1 MPVKPSPVEV
11 NHLTK
16 RFGRGGT
23 GVLAVDDLTFTV
35 APGRIT
41 GFLGPNGAGKTTTLR
56 CLVGLVRPTS
66 GTATIGGQSYGQ
78 LQHATT
84 VVGAALE
91 ASGFHPARTARQ
103 ILRIRAA
110 AVGLPDDSI
119 DSMLGFVGLADARDR
134 KAGQFSLG
142 MKQRLALALALLPDP
157 SVLILDEPANGLDP
171 AGIAW
176 LRQFLRGLADEG
188 RTILVSSHLLAEVR
202 QTVDDVVILD
212 EGRLVAAGPLAQ
224 VVGDEVTVVA
234 DTPNPEALTAALT
247 EAGGT
252 ATSVGTRLTIAGLT
266 GAQVGHLAFVA
277 GIELHELHE
286 EHVELEQ
293 VFLRLTTKR
302 PTGEQS

>member
-1 MPVKPSPVEV
+1 MPVTPSPIEV
-11 NHLTK
+11 THLTK
-16 RFGRGGT
+16 RFGRSAGS
-23 GVLAVDDLTFTV
+23 VLAVDDLSFEV

-66 GTATIGGQSYGQ
+66 GTATIAGRAYDD
-78 LQHATT
+78 LRHATT

-91 ASGFHPARTARQ
+91 ASGFHPGRTARQ
-103 ILRIRAA
+103 TLRIRAA
-110 AVGLPDDSI
+110 AVGLPAESVDT
-119 DSMLGFVGLADARDR
+119 MLGFVGLADARDR

-176 LRQFLRGLADEG
+176 LRQFLRALADEG

-212 EGRLVAAGPLAQ
+212 EGRLVAAGPLSA
-224 VVGDEVTVVA
+224 VVGDELTVVA
-234 DTPNPEALTAALT
+234 SAPDPAALVAAVTAAG
-247 EAGGT
+247 AT
-252 ATSVGTRLTIAGLT
+252 ATARGEQVVVSGITA
-266 GAQVGHLAFVA
+266 AQVGHLAFRA
-277 GIELHELHE
+277 GVELHALHE
-286 EHVELEQ
+286 EQAELEQ

-302 PTGEQS
+302 PTGGLS